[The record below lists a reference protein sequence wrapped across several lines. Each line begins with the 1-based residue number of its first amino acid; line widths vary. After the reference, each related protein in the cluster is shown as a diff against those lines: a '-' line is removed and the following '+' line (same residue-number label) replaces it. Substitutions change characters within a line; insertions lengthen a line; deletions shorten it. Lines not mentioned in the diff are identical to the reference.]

1 MNISFPTDKSF
12 IGSILTVI
20 SIIFL
25 YLFYRKLKY
34 KPIYHLNE
42 LESKVLMFIKNKNKT
57 TKEEIKNTFKLS
69 DERINLILSNLKLNN
84 LIDKNENEI
93 TYINLDKEK
102 GQASIE
108 YLMTYGWAIL
118 VLAIVITV
126 LFLNGFINPK
136 GNVKQFCLLPPQIG
150 CSNFISYLKNN
161 QNIVMLNL
169 TNNLGYKAKIC
180 LTLTYK
186 TKSTHEEC
194 KNIEEGDSAIYT
206 LKFKDLLPPKGDL
219 AQYKITINYIPLN
232 SGNTYHLYGN
242 LLAVVEGGK

>member
-161 QNIVMLNL
+161 QNIVMINI
-169 TNNLGYKAKIC
+169 TNNLGYTADIC
-180 LTLTYK
+180 LILEYK
-186 TKSTHEEC
+186 DNPTNKQCKSI
-194 KNIEEGDSAIYT
+194 KEGDSEVYT
-206 LKFKDLLPPKGDL
+206 LKLNKLIPPKGDL
-219 AQYKITINYIPLN
+219 AQYKVIVEYTPS

-242 LLAVVEGGK
+242 LLAVVERGK